1 MAEEKARDPTKPE
14 VKPINIPLSKIHDLP
29 GSVFAPPSQKSL
41 EALTSSIV
49 LKGVQE
55 PVILRQRED
64 GEFQIVSGNRRRKA
78 SELAKKTEIP
88 AFIYDMTEKEAKDF
102 LKQAEAEIDATF
114 YMEGENADHVTLDV
128 QPQKSYQN
136 GMVQAEWYFDNY
148 EVINEDGVLNEE
160 QLNEDAVDKK
170 EGVLLCAAVML
181 SCEEYEEEYQF
192 YFRVYPR
199 PLGEKEALLRQIA
212 LEIRG
217 EQENRGKT
225 YLELPQ
231 ECRGVT
237 LTWKRP
243 KQYIGIKIVIFVIL
257 GGGLLMVHKREKK
270 KEEEKQRKELLEL
283 DYPEIVGKL
292 TVLLGA
298 GMSVKQAWN
307 KISAQYCDKMQ
318 KKQQNLHPGYE
329 EMVKTNREICDGLS
343 ERAAYQKF
351 AERTGI
357 PMYRRFVRLLLQN
370 LSKGSAGLYTLLE
383 QETENAYIQRRNFA
397 KKRGEEA
404 GTKMLFP
411 MVLMLAIVMAIVLVP
426 AVVSF
431 QI

>member
-1 MAEEKARDPTKPE
+1 M
-14 VKPINIPLSKIHDLP
+14 
-29 GSVFAPPSQKSL
+29 
-41 EALTSSIV
+41 
-49 LKGVQE
+49 
-55 PVILRQRED
+55 
-64 GEFQIVSGNRRRKA
+64 
-78 SELAKKTEIP
+78 
-88 AFIYDMTEKEAKDF
+88 
-102 LKQAEAEIDATF
+102 
-114 YMEGENADHVTLDV
+114 TLDV

-136 GMVQAEWYFDNY
+136 GMVEAEWYFDNY
-148 EVINEDGVLNEE
+148 EVINEEGVLNED
-160 QLNEDAVDKK
+160 QLNEDALNKK
-170 EGVLLCAAVML
+170 EGVLLCATVML

-192 YFRVYPR
+192 YFRAYPR
-199 PLGEKEALLRQIA
+199 PLNEKEAFLKQIA
-212 LEIRG
+212 LQIRG
-217 EQENRGKT
+217 EQENKGKT

-231 ECRGVT
+231 ECEGVA

-270 KEEEKQRKELLEL
+270 KEEAKQRKELLEL

-318 KKQQNLHPGYE
+318 EKQKNLHPGYE
-329 EMVKTNREICDGLS
+329 EMVKTNREICDGQS
-343 ERAAYQKF
+343 EKAAYQKF

-357 PMYRRFVRLLLQN
+357 PMYRRFVRLLQQN
-370 LSKGSAGLYTLLE
+370 LSKGSAGLYSLLE

-411 MVLMLAIVMAIVLVP
+411 MILMLAIVMAIVLVP

>member
-1 MAEEKARDPTKPE
+1 MKKKVFWSALIVGAAVIVVEMA
-14 VKPINIPLSKIHDLP
+14 LSHAK
-29 GSVFAPPSQKSL
+29 
-41 EALTSSIV
+41 V
-49 LKGVQE
+49 LKQLEREQTGSAGYEEELLLSAGQLLEDYPYSINVE
-55 PVILRQRED
+55 PQKL
-64 GEFQIVSGNRRRKA
+64 
-78 SELAKKTEIP
+78 
-88 AFIYDMTEKEAKDF
+88 TEKEAKDF

-114 YMEGENADHVTLDV
+114 YVEGENADHVTLDV

-148 EVINEDGVLNEE
+148 EVISEDGILNEE

-170 EGVLLCAAVML
+170 EGVLLCATVML

-212 LEIRG
+212 LEIRD

-231 ECRGVT
+231 ECKGVT

-243 KQYIGIKIVIFVIL
+243 KQYIGIKIAIFVIL

-270 KEEEKQRKELLEL
+270 KEEEKQRRELLEL

-370 LSKGSAGLYTLLE
+370 LSKGSAGLYALLE

>member
-1 MAEEKARDPTKPE
+1 MTGKTGRGDRMKKKGIWFALLVGAAVIVAEMA
-14 VKPINIPLSKIHDLP
+14 LSHAK
-29 GSVFAPPSQKSL
+29 
-41 EALTSSIV
+41 V
-49 LKGVQE
+49 LKQLEREQTGSAGYEEELLLSAGQLFEDYPYSINVQ
-55 PVILRQRED
+55 PQKL
-64 GEFQIVSGNRRRKA
+64 
-78 SELAKKTEIP
+78 
-88 AFIYDMTEKEAKDF
+88 TEKEAKEF

-128 QPQKSYQN
+128 QPKKSYQN
-136 GMVQAEWYFDNY
+136 GMVQADWYFDNY
-148 EVINEDGVLNEE
+148 EVINEEGILNEE
-160 QLNEDAVDKK
+160 QLNNEDALNKK
-170 EGVLLCAAVML
+170 EGVLLCATVML

-192 YFRVYPR
+192 YFRAYPR
-199 PLGEKEALLRQIA
+199 PLSEKEAFLRQIA
-212 LEIRG
+212 IQIRG

-231 ECRGVT
+231 ECKGVA

-243 KQYIGIKIVIFVIL
+243 KQYIGIKIVILVVL

-270 KEEEKQRKELLEL
+270 KEEAKQRKELLEL

-318 KKQQNLHPGYE
+318 EKQQNLHPGYE
-329 EMVKTNREICDGLS
+329 EMVKTNREICDGQS
-343 ERAAYQKF
+343 EKAAYQKF

-357 PMYRRFVRLLLQN
+357 PMYRRFVRLLQQN
-370 LSKGSAGLYTLLE
+370 LSKGSAGLYSLLE

-411 MVLMLAIVMAIVLVP
+411 MILMLAIVMAIVLVP